1 MSCSTINTSFTHQTN
16 SDISPGRLIEL
27 ENQIERMLLNIIDD
41 TNHSNTNSNSNSSN
55 VSINQNDN
63 ENETKLNHT
72 THSPSH
78 SPPINPFL
86 TNDHTYQPTSFHFP
100 LSNDINLL
108 YPNITFPSQPS
119 LTHSIHPSLPFP
131 PSYPLNNSPSPFQYP
146 SPPSSFQFPIQQL
159 ESILHEISTLLKQ
172 IQTINAYIYTK
183 LKGIFYPLITTHRGS
198 RMFTSYFKSTSPDII
213 HLLYTETKPFL
224 NEILTNT
231 NSSHFYKK
239 FYTYLS
245 HTDKLDFLLHIQ
257 DSFITYAL
265 DTVSTYPI
273 QHIIE
278 QTPSLQEQHII
289 IECIIPHIDMLCID
303 TYGTHVLEKVLNV
316 FEYEYTCYIYNYVLD
331 NFLHL
336 AMNVNGICV
345 VKKVLLEYK
354 YMNIHKQLVK
364 IVYDNALELIVHAY
378 GNYVIQ
384 IILDKWEEK
393 EVAFILTKFNEKYVE
408 LSNKKYSSNVIE
420 RCLERSECVLT
431 TYIKEICCEGKVVE
445 VMKNGYGNYVV
456 QKALKISKGSN
467 RIYLVDN
474 VNKNINKLCD
484 KKLIAKWKSIV
495 APYIIAKEV

>member
-1 MSCSTINTSFTHQTN
+1 MSCSTINTSFIHQTN

-27 ENQIERMLLNIIDD
+27 ENQIERMLLNLIDD

-55 VSINQNDN
+55 VSIIQNDN

-86 TNDHTYQPTSFHFP
+86 TNNHTYQPTSFHFP

-198 RMFTSYFKSTSPDII
+198 RMFTSYFKSTSPEII

-384 IILDKWEEK
+384 IILDKWDEK

>member
-16 SDISPGRLIEL
+16 SNVSTVRLLEL
-27 ENQIERMLLNIIDD
+27 ENQIEQMLLNLIDD
-41 TNHSNTNSNSNSSN
+41 SSNSTSN
-55 VSINQNDN
+55 NNTSN
-63 ENETKLNHT
+63 EYISENANEDESNPNNHT
-72 THSPSH
+72 THSPLH
-78 SPPINPFL
+78 SPPLNSFKL
-86 TNDHTYQPTSFHFP
+86 NEHTYQSPSIYFP

-108 YPNITFPSQPS
+108 YPNITFPSQP
-119 LTHSIHPSLPFP
+119 TAPHSIQPSLPFQS
-131 PSYPLNNSPSPFQYP
+131 SYPLNTSPSLFQYP
-146 SPPSSFQFPIQQL
+146 SSSSSFQFPLPQI

-172 IQTINAYIYTK
+172 SQTINAYIYTK
-183 LKGIFYPLITTHRGS
+183 LKGIFFPLIATHRGS
-198 RMFTSYFKSTSPDII
+198 RMFTSYFKTTSPDII
-213 HLLYTETKPFL
+213 HLLYTETKPFI

-239 FYTYLS
+239 FYTHIS
-245 HTDKLDFLLHIQ
+245 HNDKIDFLLQIQ

-265 DTVSTYPI
+265 DTVSTYLI
-273 QHIIE
+273 QYIIE
-278 QTPSLQEQHII
+278 QIPSLQEQHII
-289 IECIIPHIDMLCID
+289 IECIIPHIDMLCVD

-316 FEYEYTCYIYNYVLD
+316 FEYEYSCYIYNYVLD
-331 NFLHL
+331 NFTHL

-354 YMNIHKQLVK
+354 YMNIHQQLVK
-364 IVYDNALELIVHAY
+364 IVYDSALELIVHAY

-384 IILDKWEEK
+384 IILDKWDEN

-431 TYIKEICCEGKVVE
+431 AYIKEICCEGKVVE
-445 VMKNGYGNYVV
+445 VMKSGYGNYVV
-456 QKALKISKGSN
+456 QKALKISKGNN
-467 RIYLVDN
+467 RVYLVDN

-495 APYIIAKEV
+495 ASYIISNEM